1 MSDSILYTLITIGI
15 FVAFYLFII
24 LPLRLRARRKGFCQE
39 HANLPKSK
47 DWMRDPTDPLFRSVR
62 DDALKEW

>member
-1 MSDSILYTLITIGI
+1 MSDSILYTLITIGL
-15 FVAFYLFII
+15 FVLFYLLII
-24 LPLRLRARRKGFCQE
+24 LPVRLRAKRKGFRQVLTD
-39 HANLPKSK
+39 LPKSK